1 MPDNNALES
10 VRRTA
15 LVLRVAIRR
24 QASDTIVLS
33 GIVKAFDSLSCFTLL
48 SLDPGLLTR
57 SQLAQASVYTC
68 VCVQVW
74 YVVCGMCN
82 T

>member
-1 MPDNNALES
+1 MPDNNAFES

-15 LVLRVAIRR
+15 LVLRVAIRL

-48 SLDPGLLTR
+48 SLDPGLLNKVKVG
-57 SQLAQASVYTC
+57 LIICIHICSVH
-68 VCVQVW
+68 VR
-74 YVVCGMCN
+74 YVVYGI
-82 T
+82 